1 MKMSQWREARKTVLE
16 AARKMAEKGLVAGT
30 SGNIS
35 LRLPAEGKKQLMAI
49 TPTSRYYDTLNIDDI
64 PIIDFDG
71 KRVAGELAPSIETA
85 LHIEIYRARK
95 DVNAI
100 IHTHSVYAS
109 AAAVAGVDIPP
120 LLEDQVVFLGGEIKL
135 ASFAPSGSPELATNA
150 VAALGE
156 RNAVLLANHGAIGT
170 GRTMRDAFTAC
181 ELIEKTAKVYFLTLI
196 AGKVNR
202 LPEKAIAIQKALYA
216 KLQTREE

>member
-1 MKMSQWREARKTVLE
+1 MRQWQEARKTVLE
-16 AARKMAEKGLVAGT
+16 AARKMAEKGLVVGT

-35 LRLPAEGKKQLMAI
+35 LRLPSDGKKQLMAI
-49 TPTSRYYDTLNIDDI
+49 TPTSRHYDTLNIDDI
-64 PIIDFDG
+64 PIIDFSG
-71 KRVAGELAPSIETA
+71 KRAAGELPPSIETS
-85 LHIEIYRARK
+85 LHTGIYRARK

-100 IHTHSVYAS
+100 IHTHSVFAS
-109 AAAVAGVDIPP
+109 AAAVAGIEIPP
-120 LLEDQVVFLGGEIKL
+120 LLEDQVVYLGGEIKL
-135 ASFAPSGSPELATNA
+135 AGYAPSGSAELMTNA

-156 RNAVLLANHGAIGT
+156 RNAVLLANHGAVGT

-181 ELIEKTAKVYFLTLI
+181 ELIEKTARVYFLALS

-202 LPEKAIAIQKALYA
+202 LPEKAIAIQKELYA